1 MAGVSYVLD
10 CEALSRAALG
20 DAVMKA
26 RLKDAHRANPRVV
39 TSSMPLI
46 KAHRSRIRR
55 SEWSAV
61 REGAQRGPST
71 ARAPLRVRLSRR
83 GSRPAG

>member
-26 RLKDAHRANPRVV
+26 RLKDAHRANP
-39 TSSMPLI
+39 
-46 KAHRSRIRR
+46 
-55 SEWSAV
+55 
-61 REGAQRGPST
+61 
-71 ARAPLRVRLSRR
+71 
-83 GSRPAG
+83 GS